1 MKRKIAF
8 ISEHASPLAVLGG
21 VDSGGQNV
29 YVAEI
34 CKSLAKLGYLIDIF
48 TRKDNADLPEVVSWL
63 PGIRVVHVEAG
74 PAAEV
79 PKEQLLGFMDEFTKN
94 MVRFIRNFKM
104 DYEVVHAN
112 FFMSG
117 LVASRVKERLGI
129 PYVITFHALGK
140 IRKIHQKEKDAF
152 PEARLDI
159 EQMIVNDAD
168 YIIAE
173 CPQDKQDLVE
183 HYQADPSRITIIPCG
198 FSADEFHPL
207 SKTAA
212 RKQLGLAKDEV
223 VLLQLGRVVPR
234 KGIDNVIRSL
244 RYLQDVPRLRLL
256 VVGGSD
262 EIPDFE
268 KDREMKRLRDIAEAE
283 GVLARVE
290 FTGRKNRQQL
300 KHYYQASDFF
310 ISTPW
315 YEPFGIT
322 PLEAMACGTPVIGSA
337 VGGIKY
343 TVKDRETGFLVPP
356 NDPEALALA
365 VREGISCPDKY
376 RALCRNALKRVNAH
390 FTWSFVAQRASQLY
404 NRIGK
409 RVAARPA
416 AYMLHMRNAGG
427 MQHADYRNSTMAYAA
442 PR

>member
-34 CKSLAKLGYLIDIF
+34 CKSLAKLGYVIDIF
-48 TRKDNADLPEVVSWL
+48 TRKDDAELPKVVEWL
-63 PGIRVVHVEAG
+63 PNIRVIHMDAG

-79 PKEQLLGFMDEFTKN
+79 PKESLLGYMDEFTMD
-94 MVRFIRNFKM
+94 MVRFIRKYQM
-104 DYEVVHAN
+104 RYDLVHAN

-117 LVASRVKERLGI
+117 LVASNVKKILGI

-140 IRKIHQKEKDAF
+140 IRMIHQKDKDAF
-152 PEARLDI
+152 PPERLDI

-173 CPQDKQDLVE
+173 CPQDKQDLIE
-183 HYQADPSRITIIPCG
+183 HYHADPTNITIIPCG
-198 FSADEFHPL
+198 FSPEEFYPL
-207 SKTAA
+207 AKTKA
-212 RKQLGLAKDEV
+212 RTRLGLKKDEM

-234 KGIDNVIRSL
+234 KGIDNVIRAL
-244 RYLQDVPRLRLL
+244 RYLKDIPKIKLL

-262 EIPDFE
+262 EKPDFT
-268 KDREMKRLRDIAEAE
+268 KDAELRRLKEIADSE
-283 GVLARVE
+283 GVSTVVE
-290 FTGRKNRQQL
+290 FVGRRNRQQL
-300 KHYYQASDFF
+300 RHYYQAADFF

-322 PLEAMACGTPVIGSA
+322 PLEAMACGTPVIGSD

-343 TVKDRETGFLVPP
+343 TVQHRQTGFLVPP
-356 NDPEALALA
+356 HDPKALADALK
-365 VREGISCPDKY
+365 EGMSCPEKY
-376 RALCRNALKRVNAH
+376 RNLCQNAIKRVNEN
-390 FTWSFVAQRASQLY
+390 FTWTFVAKKAHQLY
-404 NRIGK
+404 AKLIADQYMQPVYSLRHKAIES
-409 RVAARPA
+409 RPG
-416 AYMLHMRNAGG
+416 RN
-427 MQHADYRNSTMAYAA
+427 YRPRPTTYAVS
-442 PR
+442 